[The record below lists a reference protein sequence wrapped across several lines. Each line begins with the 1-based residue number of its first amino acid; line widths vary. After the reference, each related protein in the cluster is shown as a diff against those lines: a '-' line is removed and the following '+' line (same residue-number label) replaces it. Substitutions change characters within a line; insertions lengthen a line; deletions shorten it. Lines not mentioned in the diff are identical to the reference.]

1 MFQGFIEVDVLRLTS
16 TGNQHFEAIV
26 YSKVKVTHQQIMRAG
41 AEGDTA
47 ELTLLRDVFIFPES
61 ITDILIDD
69 MILWD
74 GRRFVIL
81 NTQLEG
87 ITNRQ
92 LSVETE
98 AQK

>member
-1 MFQGFIEVDVLRLTS
+1 MYQGFIEVDVLRLTS

-26 YSKVKVTHQQIMRAG
+26 YSKVQVTHQQIMKTG

-69 MILWD
+69 IVFWNEQ
-74 GRRFVIL
+74 RFVVL

-87 ITNRQ
+87 VTNRQ